1 MRTSDI
7 GDDVISNLEKIAV
20 TLGKLYRRVVLGQSD
35 QCIARCCRFYTLATY
50 VHMKSKITNF
60 WNSNHIWIKNDF
72 ISYIN
77 ALINRKLFYILT

>member
-1 MRTSDI
+1 MRVRTSDI
-7 GDDVISNLEKIAV
+7 GDDVISSLEI
-20 TLGKLYRRVVLGQSD
+20 LGKLYRRVVLGQSN

-72 ISYIN
+72 IFYFN
-77 ALINRKLFYILT
+77 ALIQRKWFYILT